1 MKEVASPIFCNV
13 KFFNSNLSY
22 NTPTA
27 VYTAAETPP
36 SNSALFLIS
45 SNSAKYSAPSNKLF
59 ELRKIDYKNFPIFAL
74 AFIKLQ
80 DEDEVSKVLNMDF
93 NKYIE
98 V

>member
-1 MKEVASPIFCNV
+1 MS
-13 KFFNSNLSY
+13 NSLI
-22 NTPTA
+22 PT
-27 VYTAAETPP
+27 YRIILPQQYIRQPKTPP

-80 DEDEVSKVLNMDF
+80 DEDEVFKVLNMDF